1 MARDAVTVTALTA
14 NAINT
19 NPAGTAISPTNGAN
33 IAGVGNTNR
42 LLVRVTNT
50 NGTNRVVTFKAG
62 TSNPPAGRK
71 GLGDLAITVPA
82 TTGDVLVVLES
93 ARFVKADGSIDVD
106 FGASMAGI
114 ISAVRLPKAA

>member
-33 IAGVGNTNR
+33 IAGAGNTNR

-50 NGTNRVVTFKAG
+50 NGTQRVVTFKAG
-62 TSNPPAGRK
+62 ANPPGSRK

-93 ARFVKADGSIDVD
+93 SRFVKADGSIDVD